1 MKIHRTNEQPA
12 KQTTQPR
19 IAVLIPCREEAVAVA
34 AVVGEFRAALPE
46 ATIYVYDNG
55 STDETDSIAR
65 AAGAVVRREDV
76 PGKGNVVRWM
86 FADIDADAY
95 LLVDGD
101 DTYDA
106 GLTTRAR
113 HRT

>member
-1 MKIHRTNEQPA
+1 MNEQPA

-55 STDETDSIAR
+55 STDETASIAR
-65 AAGAVVRREDV
+65 AAAGSSISRRSRRNGCA
-76 PGKGNVVRWM
+76 P
-86 FADIDADAY
+86 
-95 LLVDGD
+95 
-101 DTYDA
+101 T
-106 GLTTRAR
+106 
-113 HRT
+113 